1 MPQNE
6 KNLSYNNPLA
16 DAASAAET
24 IYGSKLPFGLSG
36 RTIFRFAAVILIFLL
51 INPGQ
56 YINFR
61 ELPAA
66 ERDFSVE
73 YGIGGGYFSEE
84 NISEAELEMML
95 ETFDAVIIEPDS
107 VSRTRILFKESYMV
121 EFGDN
126 ISTLAVNFGLNQDSI
141 ISINKITNSRL
152 MQAGRAIRIPN
163 QDGLL
168 HTVRS
173 GETLESVAKQYNANM
188 EAIKIANELFSD
200 YIAAGKDIFIP
211 GARMDWV
218 TLQEINGD
226 LFVWP
231 VSGAITSA
239 FGYRRD
245 PFNNNLIEFH
255 NGIDIRGVT
264 GTPVRAAMAGRVS
277 AVGWDNIFGN
287 FVIINHH
294 SDYRTLYGH
303 LSVIRTRTGASV
315 VQGER
320 IGDVG
325 STGRSTG
332 PHLHFTVYKH
342 GVAINPRPLMR

>member
-1 MPQNE
+1 MLPQNE
-6 KNLSYNNPLA
+6 NFLFKNNSN
-16 DAASAAET
+16 ASET
-24 IYGSKLPFGLSG
+24 ISCIRLPFGLSG
-36 RTIFRFAAVILIFLL
+36 RTIFRFAAVILLFLL

-66 ERDFSVE
+66 EHDFSAE
-73 YGIGGGYFSEE
+73 YGVGGGYFSEE
-84 NISEAELEMML
+84 SISESELEMML
-95 ETFDAVIIEPDS
+95 DSVDSLIIEPES
-107 VSRTRILFKESYMV
+107 VSRTRILFNDSYMV
-121 EFGDN
+121 QTGDN
-126 ISTLAVNFGLNQDSI
+126 ISTLAVIFGLNQDSI
-141 ISINKITNSRL
+141 ISVNKITNSRL

-168 HTVRS
+168 HTVKN
-173 GETLESVAKQYNANM
+173 GETLESVAKRYDADT

-200 YIAAGKDIFIP
+200 RIAAGKDLFIP
-211 GARMDWV
+211 GARLDWT

-231 VSGAITSA
+231 VNGAITSA

-245 PFNNNLIEFH
+245 PFNSNLVEFH

-264 GTPVRAAMAGRVS
+264 GTPVAAAMAGRVS

-303 LSVIRTRTGASV
+303 LSIIRTRTGANV
-315 VQGER
+315 GQGER

-332 PHLHFTVYKH
+332 PHLHFTVYKN